1 MSKPNIEFQYRTS
14 KVLWSAFLF
23 AQSSFFLILYAAKP
37 ELFKFDFSQPFLGE
51 NFVVVAIFG
60 LMAIMNLFISL
71 FLKFQSVERAIDEQQ
86 PKLLQT
92 GLIVGCA
99 FCESISILGFVLGVA
114 FNYPYF
120 FAWFF
125 VGTVGMLLHFP
136 KRQNFEN
143 ASFKQT

>member
-1 MSKPNIEFQYRTS
+1 MSKPNTEFQYRTS
-14 KVLWSAFLF
+14 MVLWSAFLI
-23 AQSSFFLILYAAKP
+23 AQSTFFLILYTTKP
-37 ELFKFDFSQPFLGE
+37 ELFKFDFSQPFLGA

-60 LMAIMNLFISL
+60 LIAIMNLFISL
-71 FLKFQSVERAIDEQQ
+71 FLRFQAVQNAIDEQQ

-99 FCESISILGFVLGVA
+99 FCESISILGLVLGVA

-125 VGTVGMLLHFP
+125 LGTIGMLFHFP
-136 KRQNFEN
+136 KRQNFRD